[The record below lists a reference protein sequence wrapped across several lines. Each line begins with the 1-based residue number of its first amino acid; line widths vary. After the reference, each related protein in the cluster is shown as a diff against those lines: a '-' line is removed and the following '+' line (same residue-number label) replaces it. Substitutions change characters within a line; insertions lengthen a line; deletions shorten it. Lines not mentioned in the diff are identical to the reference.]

1 MTMAFISCV
10 LRGYPSQP
18 RHFPKSSESTEE
30 LTDSVSADPSQ
41 QKSMDSAA
49 KTQLCSNFEKKHCG
63 ENQHLSAAK
72 TKKRPFQKGPSK
84 RLQESLGIY
93 TYINICIIYIIYII
107 TYIYMC
113 VYGTSSC
120 HVISGIS
127 LCHRFLAG
135 KRMRKQRF
143 LDFIRVVYIRLCI
156 RLYIQLCTLPKK
168 VRYRRLYDQY
178 YRTRR

>member
-49 KTQLCSNFEKKHCG
+49 KTQLCSNFEKHCG

-107 TYIYMC
+107 TYICVC

>member
-1 MTMAFISCV
+1 
-10 LRGYPSQP
+10 
-18 RHFPKSSESTEE
+18 
-30 LTDSVSADPSQ
+30 
-41 QKSMDSAA
+41 
-49 KTQLCSNFEKKHCG
+49 
-63 ENQHLSAAK
+63 
-72 TKKRPFQKGPSK
+72 
-84 RLQESLGIY
+84 
-93 TYINICIIYIIYII
+93 
-107 TYIYMC
+107 MC

>member
-1 MTMAFISCV
+1 MAFISCV

-49 KTQLCSNFEKKHCG
+49 KTQLCSNFEKTLRREPAPFCSKDK
-63 ENQHLSAAK
+63 K
-72 TKKRPFQKGPSK
+72 TSFSK
-84 RLQESLGIY
+84 RTKQKTPGVSRYIY
-93 TYINICIIYIIYII
+93 IYKYMYNIYIIYII